1 MKKIITIQS
10 NVLNDLVGNQAASLI
25 LGNLSYQVLQIPTII
40 LSSHKGNKNFI
51 EIPINQ
57 NTPLLFFKAFQ
68 KLYKLNHDDIFLV
81 GYIPNSK
88 IGRSVLQIIKGQK
101 KVVVDPVIGDI
112 DTGTYV
118 SKEVINFLPKII
130 KEASHV
136 SLNFFEWSTLEKK
149 NYKDYKFNTVAKD
162 AKNYC
167 KKNNK
172 ILFIRSIIGPKKNL
186 INMIVSNKNCFYI
199 ETPNIKFK
207 KRIDGAGDISTAL
220 FTHHVFNNVDLKKTL
235 ELTTNLMFKIIKN
248 IKGDKITT
256 NDVMNKNNIYKFKA
270 KSLNNL

>member
-1 MKKIITIQS
+1 M
-10 NVLNDLVGNQAASLI
+10 
-25 LGNLSYQVLQIPTII
+25 
-40 LSSHKGNKNFI
+40 
-51 EIPINQ
+51 
-57 NTPLLFFKAFQ
+57 
-68 KLYKLNHDDIFLV
+68 
-81 GYIPNSK
+81 
-88 IGRSVLQIIKGQK
+88 
-101 KVVVDPVIGDI
+101 
-112 DTGTYV
+112 
-118 SKEVINFLPKII
+118 INFLPKII
-130 KEASHV
+130 KQASHV

-149 NYKDYKFNTVAKD
+149 NHKDYKLITIAKD

-220 FTHHVFNNVDLKKTL
+220 FTHHVFNNVNLKKTL

-248 IKGDKITT
+248 IKGNKITT
-256 NDVMNKNNIYKFKA
+256 DDVMNKNSIYKFKA
-270 KSLNNL
+270 KSLNSL